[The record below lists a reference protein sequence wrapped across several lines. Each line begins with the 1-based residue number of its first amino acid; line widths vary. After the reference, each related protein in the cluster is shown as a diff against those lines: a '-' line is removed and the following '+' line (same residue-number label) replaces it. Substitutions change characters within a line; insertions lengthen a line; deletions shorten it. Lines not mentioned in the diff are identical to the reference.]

1 MTLEDGHLP
10 YNRLKVTERFPAR
23 AGEAALPREQPCM
36 EGRRRF
42 FVRIIQSVHALM
54 GATLA
59 FVVGGAVVAP
69 SFTRRQSTWL
79 TASDVD
85 SLEEGVPKAVTLRV
99 ARADGATEV
108 IDRRTV
114 YLVKDGASVR
124 ALDSTCTH
132 LGCRTRY
139 NADSKRIECPC
150 HGGMYDATGKVIGG
164 PPPSPLQTLHARIE
178 DDRVLV
184 EV

>member
-1 MTLEDGHLP
+1 MM
-10 YNRLKVTERFPAR
+10 
-23 AGEAALPREQPCM
+23 Q
-36 EGRRRF
+36 RRT
-42 FVRIIQSVHALM
+42 FVVRVIQSIHAVI

-79 TASDVD
+79 PAADLAG
-85 SLEEGVPKAVTLRV
+85 LEEGTPRPIALRI
-99 ARADGATEV
+99 ARADGVTEV
-108 IDRRTV
+108 IDRRVV
-114 YLVKDGASVR
+114 YLVRHGNDVR

-132 LGCRTRY
+132 LGCRTRF

-150 HGGMYDATGKVIGG
+150 HGGMYDATGQVISG
-164 PPPSPLQTLHARIE
+164 PPPSPLQTLPTRIQ
-178 DDRVLV
+178 DDHVFV

>member
-1 MTLEDGHLP
+1 M
-10 YNRLKVTERFPAR
+10 
-23 AGEAALPREQPCM
+23 Q
-36 EGRRRF
+36 RRT
-42 FVRIIQSVHALM
+42 FVVRVIQSIHAVI

-79 TASDVD
+79 PAAELAG
-85 SLEEGVPKAVTLRV
+85 LEEGMPKAVALRI
-99 ARADGATEV
+99 ARADGATDV
-108 IDRRTV
+108 IDRRVV
-114 YLVKDGASVR
+114 YLVRHGNDVR

-132 LGCRTRY
+132 LGCRTRF

-150 HGGMYDATGKVIGG
+150 HGGMYDATGKVVGG
-164 PPPSPLQTLHARIE
+164 PPPSPLQTLPTRVQ
-178 DDRVLV
+178 DDRVFV

>member
-1 MTLEDGHLP
+1 M
-10 YNRLKVTERFPAR
+10 
-23 AGEAALPREQPCM
+23 Q
-36 EGRRRF
+36 RRT
-42 FVRIIQSVHALM
+42 FVVRVIQSIHAVI

-79 TASDVD
+79 PAAELAG
-85 SLEEGVPKAVTLRV
+85 LEEGMPKAVALRI
-99 ARADGATEV
+99 ARADGATDV
-108 IDRRTV
+108 IDRRVV
-114 YLVKDGASVR
+114 YLVRHGNDVR

-132 LGCRTRY
+132 LGCRTRF

-150 HGGMYDATGKVIGG
+150 HGGMYDAAGKVVGG
-164 PPPSPLQTLHARIE
+164 PPPSPLQTLPTRVQ
-178 DDRVLV
+178 DDHVFV

>member
-1 MTLEDGHLP
+1 MED
-10 YNRLKVTERFPAR
+10 
-23 AGEAALPREQPCM
+23 
-36 EGRRRF
+36 RRRF
-42 FVRIIQSVHALM
+42 FIRVIQSVHALM

-69 SFTRRQSTWL
+69 SFTRRQSAWL
-79 TASDVD
+79 PASDVA
-85 SLEEGVPKAVTLRV
+85 SLQDGVPKAVTLRV
-99 ARADGATEV
+99 ARNDGATEV

-114 YLVKDGASVR
+114 YLVKDGDAVR

-139 NADSKRIECPC
+139 NGETKRIECPC
-150 HGGMYDATGKVIGG
+150 HGGMYDATGAVIGG

-178 DDRVLV
+178 DDHVLV